1 MINKNIFVILLLTSS
16 IYSESVFERL
26 SKRAEERYQ
35 RSSDK
40 DGGKPKSKVADNNSQ
55 EKTAEVKNEKPKVA
69 EASKVKSEPIL
80 GKHKKFSPAWWDKL
94 LKECKGCQDSNEII
108 DCDKLLKDNPQWQEI
123 KEMDK
128 SVKDLV
134 MVRMLSKITKD
145 KKLSACRIAC
155 AICAGGDPDSRNDEE
170 LKLED
175 WSGHHTAIHLV
186 VDELKHYALFELL
199 LRSKANPNLN
209 CNGFYPLDFARHAV
223 DSRFQELA
231 KKYGANVRDCS

>member
-1 MINKNIFVILLLTSS
+1 MINKNIFLTILLTSS
-16 IYSESVFERL
+16 IYPESVFERL

-55 EKTAEVKNEKPKVA
+55 EKTAEAKNEKPKVS

-94 LKECKGCQDSNEII
+94 LKECKGCQDNNEII

-134 MVRMLSKITKD
+134 MRRMLNEVDTDNRSK
-145 KKLSACRIAC
+145 SACRIAC
-155 AICAGGDPDSRNDEE
+155 ALCAGGDPNSRKDYSVIY
-170 LKLED
+170 KGCD
-175 WSGHHTAIHLV
+175 HCWKGSHLALHIAV
-186 VDELKHYALFELL
+186 LLNHKALFQLL
-199 LRSKANPNLN
+199 LK
-209 CNGFYPLDFARHAV
+209 
-223 DSRFQELA
+223 E
-231 KKYGANVRDCS
+231 GANFSLECVWDSLEKEARIPKNFFRNN